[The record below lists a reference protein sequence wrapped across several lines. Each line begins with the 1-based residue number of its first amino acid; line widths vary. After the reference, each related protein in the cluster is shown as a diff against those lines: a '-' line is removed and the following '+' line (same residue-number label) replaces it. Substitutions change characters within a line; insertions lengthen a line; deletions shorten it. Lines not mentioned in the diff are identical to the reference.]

1 MVPSVLVQGIPITYN
16 QRQPFMDITYFV
28 IQATFWFSGFFF
40 LFRIPRCTRSH
51 RKAIDRH
58 PSISVIIPARNEADS
73 LPVLLAS
80 LRNGDSVPNEIIV
93 VVGQCEDRTK
103 EVARG
108 EGVTII
114 DSEPLPDGWVGKPW
128 ACYQGARLA
137 KGDILIFLDA
147 DTCLERGGLRDMIE
161 TYLETDGI
169 VSVQPYHKTR
179 RLYEQLSVFF
189 NIIMMGA
196 MGPFTVMGSR
206 IKPIGLFGPCVIM
219 RKAYYF
225 ESGGHVAV
233 KGEVV
238 EDLALGERLK
248 KHNLP
253 IHCYGGQGTISF
265 RMYPNGIRELV
276 DGWSKGFATGAGR
289 AYIPLLVASI
299 AWIGSGIS
307 ATVCAI
313 GAIWSMHNTA
323 IMGWALA
330 YLAYAAQMQWMA
342 FRVGTFKFYTALL
355 FPISL
360 LFFMTVFFRSIFLVA
375 IKRRVMW
382 KGVAINLK
390 DRAH

>member
-1 MVPSVLVQGIPITYN
+1 
-16 QRQPFMDITYFV
+16 MDITYFV
-28 IQATFWFSGFFF
+28 IQAVFWFFGF
-40 LFRIPRCTRSH
+40 LFLCRIPRCTRSY
-51 RKAIDRH
+51 RESNERH
-58 PSISVIIPARNEADS
+58 PSVSVIIPARNEANS

-80 LRNGDSVPNEIIV
+80 LLNGDFVPNEIIV
-93 VVGQCEDRTK
+93 VVDQCEDGTK
-103 EVARG
+103 EVAQG

-114 DSEPLPDGWVGKPW
+114 DSEPLPEGWVRKPW
-128 ACYQGARLA
+128 ACYQGARVA

-147 DTCLERGGLRDMIE
+147 DTSLEKGGLRDIVD

-196 MGPFTVMGSR
+196 MGPFTVMGDF
-206 IKPIGLFGPCVIM
+206 IKPIGLFGPCVVM

-225 ESGGHVAV
+225 ESGGHTAV

-248 KHNLP
+248 KHNRR
-253 IHCYGGQGTISF
+253 IHCYGGRGTISF

-276 DGWSKGFATGAGR
+276 DGWSKGFATGASR
-289 AYIPLLVASI
+289 ACIPLLVAII

-313 GAIWSMHNTA
+313 GAISGMHNTA
-323 IMGWALA
+323 IMWWALA
-330 YLAYAAQMQWMA
+330 YLAYAIQVQWMA

-355 FPISL
+355 FPVSL
-360 LFFMTVFFRSIFLVA
+360 LFFITVFFRSIFFVA
-375 IKRRVMW
+375 IKRSVMW
-382 KGVAINLK
+382 KGVAISLK
-390 DRAH
+390 DKA

>member
-1 MVPSVLVQGIPITYN
+1 MG
-16 QRQPFMDITYFV
+16 ITYFV
-28 IQATFWFSGFFF
+28 IQAIFWFLGFFF

-51 RKAIDRH
+51 RKTTERH

-80 LRNGDSVPNEIIV
+80 LRNGDFVPNEIIV
-93 VVGQCEDRTK
+93 VVDQCEDGTK
-103 EVARG
+103 EVAKG

-114 DSEPLPDGWVGKPW
+114 DSEPLPEGWVRKPW
-128 ACYQGARLA
+128 ACYQGARVA

-147 DTCLERGGLRDMIE
+147 DTCVEKGGLRDIVD
-161 TYLETDGI
+161 TYLETDSI
-169 VSVQPYHKTR
+169 VSVQPYHKTK

-196 MGPFTVMGSR
+196 MGPFTVMGDL
-206 IKPIGLFGPCVIM
+206 IKPIGLFGPCVVM
-219 RKAYYF
+219 RKVYYF
-225 ESGGHVAV
+225 ESGGHTAV

-248 KHNLP
+248 KHDLP
-253 IHCYGGQGTISF
+253 IHCYGGRGTISF

-276 DGWSKGFATGAGR
+276 NGWSKGFATGASR
-289 AYIPLLVASI
+289 ACIPLLVAII

-313 GAIWSMHNTA
+313 GAISSMHNTA
-323 IMGWALA
+323 IMWWALA
-330 YLAYAAQMQWMA
+330 YLAFAIQIQWMA

-355 FPISL
+355 FPVSL
-360 LFFMTVFFRSIFLVA
+360 IFFIMVFFRSIFLVA
-375 IKRRVMW
+375 IKRSVMW
-382 KGVAINLK
+382 KGVAISLK
-390 DRAH
+390 DKA